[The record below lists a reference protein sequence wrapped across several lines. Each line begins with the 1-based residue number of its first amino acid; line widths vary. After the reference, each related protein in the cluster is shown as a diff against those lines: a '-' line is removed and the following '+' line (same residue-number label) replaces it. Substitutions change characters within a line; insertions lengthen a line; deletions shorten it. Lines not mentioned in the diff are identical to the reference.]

1 MQSHTDIVVVVVFH
15 GTWSIIVNVDKFGP
29 YSSQEEASLIAR
41 TWAENATKQGRC
53 VRVLIDDQ
61 PASKESVH

>member
-15 GTWSIIVNVDKFGP
+15 GTWCIIVNGDKFGS

-41 TWAENATKQGRC
+41 TWAENAIKQGRC
-53 VRVLIDDQ
+53 VRVLIDDE
-61 PASKESVH
+61 PTSKESIH